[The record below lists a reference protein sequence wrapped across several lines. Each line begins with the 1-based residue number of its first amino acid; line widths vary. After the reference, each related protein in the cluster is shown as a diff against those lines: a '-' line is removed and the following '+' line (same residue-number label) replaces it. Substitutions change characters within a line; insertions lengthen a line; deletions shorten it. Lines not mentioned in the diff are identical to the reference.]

1 MLASMGRLVARMSV
15 LERVPVIGKDLLE
28 DTPVPKGLCHHWVA
42 PSWGIGIVTV
52 KRFYHASPAPSTPHR
67 LSPGHSHPPHFPL
80 SYWDFRRL
88 NKCKFL
94 LCCRCC
100 QALLRLFLPC
110 LL

>member
-1 MLASMGRLVARMSV
+1 
-15 LERVPVIGKDLLE
+15 
-28 DTPVPKGLCHHWVA
+28 CHHWVA
-42 PSWGIGIVTV
+42 PSWGVGIVAV

-110 LL
+110 LLGALCHRPPPKTFNLIQPTFCAAQLP